1 MRTVCAATGAPNARM
16 RARARFASAFVLA
29 VSLAAPSPSR
39 VAAQQLKPRFSIDDV
54 VSYNFP
60 YDLVAAR
67 KADRI
72 AWIEFERGMRNV
84 YTAAAPDFE
93 PVRLTSF
100 TEDDGVDLS
109 DLQISDDG
117 SIVAF
122 IRGHTRNREGWVAN
136 PSSDP
141 RGAERAVWAVST
153 SGGKPWRVVQ
163 ADAFQLSPDGKW
175 VAYVRDGQIH
185 RAPVN
190 PGLAA
195 SQDLDATPPLFRAYG
210 INGSPTWSPDGR
222 RIAFVSDRGD
232 HSFIGVYDLDNPR
245 IVYLAPS
252 VDRDANPVWSPDGKR
267 IAFQRRPGLSFGEMA
282 ARQRQGGG
290 FGGPQRRAAD
300 DALPGMFEAR
310 FRGGHTLELWVAD
323 AETGEGRRAWHNQ
336 PGDTAFTSLAGL
348 RWAGEHLIF
357 PAEPGNWR
365 HWYSISLKDPKP
377 EPIELT
383 PGEGEVEFVGLSADG
398 RYLYYAAN
406 IGDIDRR
413 HIWRVET
420 SGGRPRQLTKGD
432 GIETYPA
439 PLASGKFVAVLHSTA
454 KRPLSVALVP
464 ADGGEPRVITK
475 LPETFPLAQQVIPTN
490 VTLTAEDGVRFNN
503 QLFLPPDLRP
513 GQKRPALIFIHGGPR
528 RQMLLGYHYMYF
540 YHMAYA
546 INQYFAN
553 KGYVVLSVNY
563 RSGIGYGKQFRM
575 APNVGRN
582 GMEEYRDIL
591 AAGKY
596 LASRPDVDPTRI
608 GVWGLS
614 YGGILTAQAL
624 ARNSDLFA
632 AGVDIAGV
640 HMWGDPADT
649 ASVMYKSSSA
659 PLVANWRSPVLLVH
673 GDDDR
678 NVSFSQTVGLVQ
690 LLRAHDVPFELIVFP
705 DEVHDF
711 LIHERWM
718 KTFKAADDFF
728 DRTLI
733 RKEPVRDLTTAAGGG
748 R

>member
-1 MRTVCAATGAPNARM
+1 WSTERVPAAAGRAAAADLRPDGGRAGSFRRACGTGLAAARSAGALYPPTDTNLGRRGRLIGSGGPPPRPWHDPPGGDRMRTVCAATGAPNARM

-252 VDRDANPVWSPDGKR
+252 VVRDANPVWSPDGKR

-310 FRGGHTLELWVAD
+310 FR
-323 AETGEGRRAWHNQ
+323 
-336 PGDTAFTSLAGL
+336 
-348 RWAGEHLIF
+348 
-357 PAEPGNWR
+357 
-365 HWYSISLKDPKP
+365 
-377 EPIELT
+377 
-383 PGEGEVEFVGLSADG
+383 
-398 RYLYYAAN
+398 
-406 IGDIDRR
+406 
-413 HIWRVET
+413 
-420 SGGRPRQLTKGD
+420 
-432 GIETYPA
+432 
-439 PLASGKFVAVLHSTA
+439 
-454 KRPLSVALVP
+454 
-464 ADGGEPRVITK
+464 
-475 LPETFPLAQQVIPTN
+475 
-490 VTLTAEDGVRFNN
+490 
-503 QLFLPPDLRP
+503 
-513 GQKRPALIFIHGGPR
+513 
-528 RQMLLGYHYMYF
+528 
-540 YHMAYA
+540 
-546 INQYFAN
+546 
-553 KGYVVLSVNY
+553 
-563 RSGIGYGKQFRM
+563 
-575 APNVGRN
+575 
-582 GMEEYRDIL
+582 
-591 AAGKY
+591 
-596 LASRPDVDPTRI
+596 
-608 GVWGLS
+608 
-614 YGGILTAQAL
+614 
-624 ARNSDLFA
+624 
-632 AGVDIAGV
+632 
-640 HMWGDPADT
+640 
-649 ASVMYKSSSA
+649 
-659 PLVANWRSPVLLVH
+659 
-673 GDDDR
+673 
-678 NVSFSQTVGLVQ
+678 
-690 LLRAHDVPFELIVFP
+690 
-705 DEVHDF
+705 
-711 LIHERWM
+711 
-718 KTFKAADDFF
+718 
-728 DRTLI
+728 
-733 RKEPVRDLTTAAGGG
+733 
-748 R
+748 